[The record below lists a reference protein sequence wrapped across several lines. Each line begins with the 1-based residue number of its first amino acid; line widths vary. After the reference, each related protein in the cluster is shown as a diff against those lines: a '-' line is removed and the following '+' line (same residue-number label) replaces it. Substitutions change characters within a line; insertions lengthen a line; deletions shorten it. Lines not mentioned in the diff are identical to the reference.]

1 MKNNA
6 FRTEILLKKAA
17 ISLQHKDNI
26 LLVGSCFAENIGEK
40 LLNCK
45 FKTEVNPFGI
55 LFNPASIAQSLNILT
70 DNTFSFKEEHLHFHN
85 GEWFS
90 FFHHGKFSHTDKSAC
105 LDNLNITLQHHKA
118 FLQKTQF
125 LIITLGSAVVYSYQG
140 NVVANCHK
148 LPQKEF
154 KKSMLGIEE
163 IVSELSNSIQN
174 IRKINPEIQIIFT
187 ISPVRYIKDDIVEN
201 TLSKAHLT
209 VAVHQ
214 LIEKTENS
222 YYFPAYEIMM
232 DDLRDYRFYAN
243 DMIHPSSLAIDYILD
258 KFSEMFFEKS
268 TLTINGMIHDVLLA
282 KNHRLKNPCSQES
295 KKFKT
300 EQIQKIHQ
308 IQNQYP
314 YISFEDELNYFS
326 NEDN

>member
-55 LFNPASIAQSLNILT
+55 LFNPASIAQSLNILA

-90 FFHHGKFSHTDKSAC
+90 FFHHGKFSHTDKFAC
-105 LDNLNITLQHHKA
+105 LDNLNITLQHQRA

-163 IVSELSNSIQN
+163 IVSELSNSIQK
-174 IRKINPEIQIIFT
+174 IRKINPDIQIIFT
-187 ISPVRYIKDDIVEN
+187 ISPVRYIKDDMVEN

-243 DMIHPSSLAIDYILD
+243 DMIHPSSLAIDYIWD

-314 YISFEDELNYFS
+314 YISFEEELNYFS